1 MSAKPFPQ
9 AFDQQV
15 TSLPL
20 DPHAFLNAEAR
31 GGAVSGKESLTI
43 SEAALRLVGGEPGWS
58 DALGVGFTVTYGF
71 RADAP
76 ARMPDD
82 AGGFSRFNASQIAIA
97 ELALQGWS
105 DVANIRFERVG
116 VGTSGEGAFTDA
128 AIILLGNY
136 STGVEGASALGF
148 YPGSTN
154 FGSIAGDVWV
164 NSTLG
169 YNITPTIGGY
179 GGMVLV
185 HELGHAIGLAH
196 PSDYDASDATSPT
209 YADSADYAEDSRQY
223 TVMSYFSETN
233 TGGGFGGTYSAAP
246 MLDDIAAAQLEY
258 GANTTTRLTDTI
270 YGFNANAGRPWFEA
284 TSSNA
289 KLVFAAWDAG
299 GVDTF
304 DFSGFSQDQVID
316 LRPGFF
322 SSVGGLSGNVVIAI
336 GAVIE
341 NAVGGS
347 GSDQIFGNSA
357 ANRLFG
363 GPGNDVLDGGEGPDT
378 AIFSAAQASYRWVS
392 DASGWRVS
400 DLRTGVS
407 DGVDTL
413 RSIEFLKF
421 SDATV
426 RLVSAALVLE
436 PSVSVAI
443 TNLLRVSVSD
453 VRVQNLTNELAQRMG
468 EGSVTD
474 AVAISSIVK
483 AAGATTSVATLSYE
497 FFTGKIPT
505 QSGIDYLV
513 SPTGPNINNLNS
525 AYYQNFNIE
534 NRYINFAVN
543 LGKFGEGK
551 VAFES
556 AYGALSLFDATRQ
569 AYATIFGAAPTDT
582 KLHDLL
588 EASFVLNNMTMTRAD
603 YFAAYG
609 QDGVSGLGAKAAMVG
624 WLLAEGQKADV
635 GLYAR
640 ANEAFLQDLADGAA
654 FGVDLIG
661 VYGKADYIYTG

>member
-1 MSAKPFPQ
+1 MTAKLFPE
-9 AFDQQV
+9 AYDQQV
-15 TSLPL
+15 TNLRL

-43 SEAALRLVGGEPGWS
+43 FDAAFRLVGGEPGWS
-58 DALGVGFTVTYGF
+58 NGLGVGFTVTYGF

-76 ARMPDD
+76 ARMPND
-82 AGGFSRFNASQIAIA
+82 AGGFTRFNASQITTA

-116 VGTSGEGAFTDA
+116 AGTSGEGAFTNA

-154 FGSIAGDVWV
+154 FGSVAGDVWV

-169 YNITPTIGGY
+169 YNINPIIGGY
-179 GGMVLV
+179 GGMVLA

-196 PSDYDASDATSPT
+196 PSSYDASDTTSPT
-209 YADSADYAEDSRQY
+209 YANSADYAEDSRQY

-233 TGGGFGGTYSAAP
+233 TGGGFGGAYAAAP
-246 MLDDIAAAQLEY
+246 LLDDIAAAQLEY
-258 GANTTTRLTDTI
+258 GANTTTRLTDTT

-284 TSSNA
+284 TSSSA

-304 DFSGFSQDQVID
+304 DFSGFRQDQVID
-316 LRPGFF
+316 LRPGYF

-347 GSDQIFGNSA
+347 GSDQIYGNSG

-363 GPGNDVLDGGEGPDT
+363 GPGNDVLDGGEGLDT
-378 AIFSAAQASYRWVS
+378 AVFSAAQASYRWVS
-392 DASGWRVS
+392 DVSGWQVT
-400 DLRTGVS
+400 DLRTGIS
-407 DGVDTL
+407 DGIDTL
-413 RSIEFLKF
+413 RGIEFLKF
-421 SDATV
+421 SDVTV

-436 PSVSVAI
+436 PSVSGAI
-443 TNLLRVSVSD
+443 ANLLRMSVGD
-453 VRVQNLTNELAQRMG
+453 VRVQSLIDELAQQMG
-468 EGSVTD
+468 EGSLTD
-474 AVAISSIVK
+474 AAAISQIVS
-483 AAGATTSVATLSYE
+483 AADATTSVATMNYE

-505 QSGIDYLV
+505 ISGIDYLV
-513 SPTGPNINNLNS
+513 SPTGPNINNLHS
-525 AYYQNFNIE
+525 AYYQNFNLE

-551 VAFES
+551 DAF
-556 AYGALSLFDATRQ
+556 AATYGGLSLFDATRQ
-569 AYATIFGAAPTDT
+569 AYATIFGGAPTDA
-582 KLHDLL
+582 KLQAIL
-588 EASFVLNNMTMTRAD
+588 EPRLVLNNVMMSRGD

-609 QDGVSGLGAKAAMVG
+609 QDGASGLGAKAAMVG
-624 WLLAEGQKADV
+624 WLLAEGQKANV
-635 GLYAR
+635 GIYAR
-640 ANEAFLQDLADGAA
+640 ANDAFLHDLADGAA

-661 VYGKADYIYTG
+661 VYGKADYIYSG